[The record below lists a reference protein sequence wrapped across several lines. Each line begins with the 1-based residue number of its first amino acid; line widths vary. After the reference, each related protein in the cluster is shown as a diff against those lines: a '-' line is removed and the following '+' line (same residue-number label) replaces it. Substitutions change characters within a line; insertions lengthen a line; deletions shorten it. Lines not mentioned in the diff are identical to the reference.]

1 MPDRHIEA
9 IPERWITYTY
19 RTSDENELEVCMA
32 RNPKY
37 LSDEERVFWEA
48 THDDDDPPRTHP
60 IAVSLIHPRCPAQGP
75 IAPEGHVQIEF
86 LLTEAVADDLV
97 IRITRGLQMW
107 RGELTSD
114 EAIAAIRGDDEK
126 ARAAREARKET
137 DD

>member
-1 MPDRHIEA
+1 MSDRHIEA

-19 RTSDENELEVCMA
+19 RTSDENELQVCMA

-37 LSDEERVFWEA
+37 LSGEERVFWEA

-86 LLTEAVADDLV
+86 LLTEAAADDLV
-97 IRITRGLQMW
+97 IRLARGLQMW
-107 RGELTSD
+107 RGELTVEQS
-114 EAIAAIRGDDEK
+114 IAAIPEDSAK
-126 ARAAREARKET
+126 AKAARELREEG
-137 DD
+137 